1 MARKRLVWQLF
12 PFFLLVTLLTLLA
25 VTWYAT
31 WSWRQFYL
39 KGTARDLE
47 ARARLVEA
55 QLGGKLALDSSRL
68 DKLCKD
74 LGKLTSTRL
83 TVILPS
89 GLVLG
94 DSEKDPARMDN
105 HGDRP
110 EFQEAMKGKVG
121 VISRYSFTL
130 GQSMLYVAIP
140 LKDQGR
146 VVGVVRAALPMTAI
160 DQALRTLYLQVAL
173 GSLAIALLVA
183 VLSFFIS
190 RRLSHPLEELKRGAR
205 RFAQGDLGRKLPIQG
220 SDELASLAE
229 ALNHMASQLEDRLQS
244 LRRQGQEQEA
254 ILSSMVE
261 GVLALDNEG
270 RLITLNRAA
279 AQMLGLSPEARP
291 NLSLPEV
298 VSNPE
303 LQWFVTRTLSTSEPI
318 EGEIPLKNGDKRTLQ
333 ARGTS
338 LRDFQGMVMG
348 TLIVFHDVTQL
359 RRLEQARRDFV
370 ANVSHELKTPIT
382 SIKGFVET
390 LLAGALRETENAE
403 NFLRIIAQQTDRL
416 NAIIDDLLSLSRIEQ
431 EAERGQIFL
440 MEEKVKGVL
449 EAALHVCESQ
459 AREKDLA
466 LELTCPDDLWARLNA
481 PLLEQAL
488 VNLIDNAIKFSGPG
502 STIHLEAERAGPE
515 VVIQVKDQ
523 GCGIPPEHL
532 PRIFERFYRVDAGR
546 SRKLGGTGLGLAIVK
561 HIAQAHGGRVAVASR
576 PGQGSTF
583 SLHLLAEEKG

>member
-31 WSWRQFYL
+31 RSWRQFYL

-74 LGKLTSTRL
+74 LGKLTATRL

-279 AQMLGLSPEARP
+279 AQMLRLSPEARP
-291 NLSLPEV
+291 NLSLQEV

-318 EGEIPLKNGDKRTLQ
+318 EGEIALRNGDKRTLQ
-333 ARGTS
+333 ARGS
-338 LRDFQGMVMG
+338 CLRDSQGIVMG

-390 LLAGALRETENAE
+390 LLAGALREPENAE

-440 MEEKVKGVL
+440 TEEKVKGVL
-449 EAALHVCESQ
+449 EAALHVCETQ
-459 AREKDLA
+459 TREKDIA
-466 LELTCPDDLWARLNA
+466 LELTCPDDLRARLNA

-488 VNLIDNAIKFSGPG
+488 VNLIDNALKFSGPG
-502 STIHLEAERAGPE
+502 STVHLEAERAGPE

-546 SRKLGGTGLGLAIVK
+546 SRKLLGGTGLGLAIVK
-561 HIAQAHGGRVAVASR
+561 HIAQAHGGRVTVESR
-576 PGQGSTF
+576 LGKGSVF
-583 SLHLLAEEKG
+583 SLHLLPD